1 MNLTVS
7 EKSESD
13 AQTDLPDIDPGH
25 LIEPGILQI
34 LRWATLILWGIYTL
48 ALCDTV
54 SKMPP
59 DLFVVF
65 NWLFFG
71 LLLLILYRRKL
82 QVRLGHRF
90 LPIAL
95 ILVSAGPI
103 LGDAAA
109 SWLFAAYRVPL
120 ADTELGPARLHLWL
134 ILPLL
139 LVSLQYGIRLV
150 AAFTAGSV
158 IIPLL
163 LSLPPRAFY
172 SGLPRQHLQQG
183 AVRLILYL
191 IVGFIISRIT
201 TQQREQRQELAIKN
215 AELTRLTTSM
225 EELTITRERNR
236 LARELHDTLSHTLSA
251 VSIQLKALEAIMETD
266 PSAAKARVTQM
277 QNLTRDGL
285 NEARR
290 ALGELRAQPIEEF
303 GLATA
308 LRRLAQQ
315 AAERG
320 GFQIQIAMPLEFE
333 SIPSETEQQI
343 YRISEEA
350 FNNIVR
356 HAQARRVD
364 LSLNRRGS
372 QLNLEIKDD
381 GLGFDPNNKPDG
393 RYGLTGMQERA
404 RLIGGD
410 LTFKSQPNEG
420 TTVQLSVNL

>member
-1 MNLTVS
+1 MNLTVR
-7 EKSESD
+7 ETPD
-13 AQTDLPDIDPGH
+13 PTPLGDIDPEH

-34 LRWATLILWGIYTL
+34 LRWATLTLWVVYTL
-48 ALCDTV
+48 ALCDTIN
-54 SKMPP
+54 KNPP

-65 NWLFFG
+65 NWVFFG
-71 LLLLILYRRKL
+71 LLLLILYRRRL
-82 QVRLGHRF
+82 QVRLGNRF

-109 SWLFAAYRVPL
+109 SWLFAAYRVPM
-120 ADTELGPARLHLWL
+120 TETDLGPARLHVWL

-139 LVSLQYGIRLV
+139 LVSLQYGLRMV
-150 AAFTAGSV
+150 ATFTAGSV

-163 LSLPPRAFY
+163 LSIPPRAFY

-191 IVGFIISRIT
+191 VVGFIISRIT

-215 AELTRLTTSM
+215 AELTKLTTSM

-251 VSIQLKALEAIMETD
+251 VNIQLKALEALMETD
-266 PSAAKARVTQM
+266 PAAAKTRVTQM

-290 ALGELRAQPIEEF
+290 ALNELRSKPIEEF

-333 SIPSETEQQI
+333 GIPSQTEQQI
-343 YRISEEA
+343 YRIAEEA

-356 HAQARRVD
+356 HAQAHRVD
-364 LSLNRRGS
+364 LAFERRGNR
-372 QLNLEIKDD
+372 LNLEIKDD
-381 GLGFDPNNKPDG
+381 GIGFDQDNRPDG
-393 RYGLTGMQERA
+393 RYGMTGMQERA
-404 RLIGGD
+404 RLINGS
-410 LTFKSQPNEG
+410 LSFMSQPNEG
-420 TTVQLSVNL
+420 TTVQLTIDL

>member
-1 MNLTVS
+1 MNLTVRETQGS
-7 EKSESD
+7 TPPS
-13 AQTDLPDIDPGH
+13 DIDPEH

-34 LRWATLILWGIYTL
+34 LRWATLILWIIYTL
-48 ALCDTV
+48 ALCDTINQT
-54 SKMPP
+54 PP

-65 NWLFFG
+65 NWVFFG
-71 LLLLILYRRKL
+71 LLLLILYRRRL
-82 QVRLGHRF
+82 QQRLGHRF

-109 SWLFAAYRVPL
+109 SWLFAVYKVPMNE
-120 ADTELGPARLHLWL
+120 TELGPARLHVWL

-139 LVSLQYGIRLV
+139 LVSLQYGIRMV
-150 AAFTAGSV
+150 ATFTAGSV

-163 LSLPPRAFY
+163 LSIPPRAFY

-191 IVGFIISRIT
+191 VVGFIISRIT

-215 AELTRLTTSM
+215 AELTELTTSM

-251 VSIQLKALEAIMETD
+251 VNIQLKALEAIMETD
-266 PSAAKARVTQM
+266 PAAAKTRVTQM

-290 ALGELRAQPIEEF
+290 ALNELRSKPIEEF

-308 LRRLAQQ
+308 LRRLTQQ

-320 GFQIQIAMPLEFE
+320 GFQIQIAMPLKFE
-333 SIPSETEQQI
+333 GIPSQTEQQI
-343 YRISEEA
+343 YRIAEEA

-364 LSLNRRGS
+364 LSLDRRGNR
-372 QLNLEIKDD
+372 LNLEIKDD
-381 GLGFDPNNKPDG
+381 GLGFDLNDKPDG
-393 RYGLTGMQERA
+393 RYGMTGMRERA
-404 RLIGGD
+404 RLIGGT
-410 LTFKSQPNEG
+410 LSFNSRPNEG
-420 TTVQLSVNL
+420 TAVQLTTDL

>member
-1 MNLTVS
+1 MNLTVRETQGS
-7 EKSESD
+7 TPPS
-13 AQTDLPDIDPGH
+13 DIDPEH

-34 LRWATLILWGIYTL
+34 LRWATLILWIIYTL
-48 ALCDTV
+48 ALCDTINQT
-54 SKMPP
+54 PP

-65 NWLFFG
+65 NWVFFG
-71 LLLLILYRRKL
+71 LLLLILYRRRL
-82 QVRLGHRF
+82 QQRLGHRF

-109 SWLFAAYRVPL
+109 SWLFAVYKVPMNE
-120 ADTELGPARLHLWL
+120 TELGPARLHVWL

-139 LVSLQYGIRLV
+139 LVSLQYGIRMV
-150 AAFTAGSV
+150 ATFTAGSV

-163 LSLPPRAFY
+163 LSIPPRAFY

-191 IVGFIISRIT
+191 VVGFIISRIT

-215 AELTRLTTSM
+215 AELTELTTSM

-251 VSIQLKALEAIMETD
+251 VNIQLKALEAIMETD
-266 PSAAKARVTQM
+266 PAAAKTRVTQM

-290 ALGELRAQPIEEF
+290 ALNELRSKPIEEF

-308 LRRLAQQ
+308 LRRLTQQ

-320 GFQIQIAMPLEFE
+320 GFQIQIAMPLKFE
-333 SIPSETEQQI
+333 GIPSQTEQQI
-343 YRISEEA
+343 YRIAEEA

-364 LSLNRRGS
+364 LSLDRRGNR
-372 QLNLEIKDD
+372 LNLEIKDD
-381 GLGFDPNNKPDG
+381 GLGFDLNDKPDG
-393 RYGLTGMQERA
+393 RYGMTGMQERA
-404 RLIGGD
+404 RLIGGT
-410 LTFKSQPNEG
+410 LSFNSRPNEG
-420 TTVQLSVNL
+420 TAVQLTTDL